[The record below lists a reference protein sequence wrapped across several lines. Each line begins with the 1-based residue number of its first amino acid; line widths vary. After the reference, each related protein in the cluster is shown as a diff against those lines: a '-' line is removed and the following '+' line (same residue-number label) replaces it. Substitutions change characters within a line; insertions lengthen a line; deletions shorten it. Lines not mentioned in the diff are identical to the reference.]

1 MSRLYWQ
8 YRPRVIAANI
18 VIAALLLTVLGK
30 LFHIQILEHDIYR
43 SKASKQSTNIE
54 VLPSVRGIIKDRNG
68 DQLTSNTIH
77 YSFAADPKFLIKS
90 DSVVTLFADIF
101 FKPADFYRSRL
112 TTKRSFVWLERNVSF
127 EQAQLILDRS
137 YQGLIVRKS
146 TRRRYPYGHILAPL
160 VGFTDIDGSG
170 IAGLELEYDTLLR
183 GENGRQVLR
192 FDARGRVLPISSQE
206 IRTPRDGAHLHLTI
220 DAIYQS
226 IFQEEM
232 MRASKRLAPNA
243 IHGILIEPYTG
254 AILALAQHP
263 SFDPDS
269 PSATPASHQRIRAI
283 ADIYEPGSTLKVVT
297 ATAAIDMGITTPS
310 DVYDCEEGEF
320 FYHNLKVQDTYPKNL
335 LTFKEIIAHSSN
347 IGIIKIAELLGRDL
361 LYKYCNRFGLGTQ
374 SGVPLPGEASGI
386 LRKPK
391 AWSAISVGEI
401 AMGQEIGVTTLQLAM
416 LYSAI
421 ANGGYLMRPLLV
433 KQITDSDDKILVD
446 NQPHALR
453 RVASEATMEQVRKM
467 LHYAIQAGTGSEAR
481 LPGYSLAGKTGTAQ
495 KFLDGKYSNTD
506 FIATFA
512 AMFPAAKPRLV
523 CVVAVDNPR
532 YGSHFGAEAA
542 APIVRNTLK
551 RILNLDENLY
561 IPSQPNFQP
570 PLKKSDQQY
579 LLVSTGHLPPPHT
592 PGIVPDFRGYGMRK
606 CIELAR
612 KTGVQLQIEG
622 SGIVVSQSIEP
633 GTAITRENICRIT
646 LSNNSTP
653 W

>member
-8 YRPRVIAANI
+8 HRSRVIAANI
-18 VIAALLLTVLGK
+18 VITALLLTVLGK
-30 LFHIQILEHDIYR
+30 LFHIQILEHDKYH

-77 YSFAADPKFLIKS
+77 YSFAADPKSLIES
-90 DSVVTLFADIF
+90 NLLVDLFADIF
-101 FKPADFYRSRL
+101 LKPADFYRSRL
-112 TTKRSFVWLERNVSF
+112 AAKRSFVWLERNVSF
-127 EQAQLILDRS
+127 EQAQPILERS
-137 YQGLIVRKS
+137 FQGLIIRKS
-146 TRRRYPYGHILAPL
+146 IRRRYPYGHILAPL

-170 IAGLELEYDTLLR
+170 IAGLELEYDTFLR

-192 FDARGRVLPISSQE
+192 HDAKGRVLPISSQE
-206 IRTPRDGAHLHLTI
+206 IRTPRDGTHLHLTV
-220 DAIYQS
+220 DATYQS

-232 MRASKRLAPNA
+232 TRASKLLAPNA

-254 AILALAQHP
+254 AILAMAQHP
-263 SFDPDS
+263 SFDPDN

-283 ADIYEPGSTLKVVT
+283 ADMYEPGSTLKVVT
-297 ATAAIDMGITTPS
+297 ATAAIDMGITVPS

-320 FYHNLKVQDTYPKNL
+320 SYHNLKVQDTYPKSI

-347 IGIIKIAELLGRDL
+347 IGIIKIAELLGKDL

-374 SGVPLPGEASGI
+374 SGIPLPGEASGI
-386 LRKPK
+386 LREPNE
-391 AWSAISVGEI
+391 WSAISVGEI
-401 AMGQEIGVTTLQLAM
+401 AMGQEVGVTTLQLAL

-433 KQITDSDDKILVD
+433 TRIVDPNGDTLVD
-446 NQPHALR
+446 NQPHTLR
-453 RVASEATMEQVRKM
+453 RVASESTMAQVRQM
-467 LHYAIQAGTGSEAR
+467 LHYAIQAGTGSDAR
-481 LPGYSLAGKTGTAQ
+481 LPGYTMAGKTGTAQ
-495 KFLDGKYSNTD
+495 KFIDGKYSNTD

-512 AMFPAAKPRLV
+512 AMFPADKPKLV

-551 RILNLDENLY
+551 RILNLDEHFY
-561 IPSQPNFQP
+561 IPNQPNFRTPVQ
-570 PLKKSDQQY
+570 KANQQY
-579 LLVSTGHLPPPHT
+579 LLVSTGHLPPPHS
-592 PGIVPDFRGYGMRK
+592 PGVVPDFRGYSMRK

-633 GTAITRENICRIT
+633 GTGISSDNICRII
-646 LSNNSTP
+646 LSNNSTS